1 MTGRIWSDEDL
12 DAFMRDQ
19 LSRMAAAN
27 PAPSLDAAVKGRRR
41 GGRAPVLPVL
51 PWSAAPDR
59 PRRLAPLALGI
70 AAALV
75 FAGVGSWIGVHRLHG
90 SVTQPAHTVRP
101 TPRPAPPDGATLRS
115 SVPTGVHVVY
125 YMTARTNQDAEMEAV
140 DWSGRHVG
148 HLSVTTGQS
157 YTGVI
162 SQSPDGQ
169 TLAVGP
175 DLFTAQ
181 GSWLARP
188 WTHDHTSFT
197 WSDDSRSLC
206 YTTGAENG
214 GPTTLHVYTL
224 GRGPR
229 TLATFAHPGSAYGCS
244 ARNDRV
250 LVITQ
255 VPNAGQQPPNDS
267 VVVYRMSTGAVIA
280 RHDYCVTAAC
290 PYNFVYP
297 AAPNARWVAESNG
310 NSVALRDVIAN
321 TTLPVPGSVVT
332 FSADGARAVMQAN
345 SGTGVGRS
353 VVLVDT
359 RDGHRIWE
367 IPNTYADLAYLLFQ
381 PDGTHIAIGLDLDEG
396 QGALKPTRLEILD
409 LGSAAPHEHLVA
421 PSIQAMATGPS

>member
-12 DAFMRDQ
+12 DAFMRDE

-27 PAPSLDAAVKGRRR
+27 PAPALDAAVRGRR
-41 GGRAPVLPVL
+41 GGRTRLLPVL

-59 PRRLAPLALGI
+59 PRRLAPLALGL

-90 SVTQPAHTVRP
+90 GVTEPAHRVQP
-101 TPRPAPPDGATLRS
+101 TPRPAPPGGATLRS

-148 HLSVTTGQS
+148 HLSVTSGQS

-169 TLAVGP
+169 TLAVGT

-188 WTHDHTSFT
+188 WTDNQSFT

-206 YTTGAENG
+206 YTTGAGDG

-224 GRGPR
+224 GRGAR
-229 TLATFAHPGSAYGCS
+229 TLATFAHPGYPYGCS
-244 ARNDRV
+244 GRNDRV
-250 LVITQ
+250 LVVTQ
-255 VPNAGQQPPNDS
+255 VPHAGQQPPNDS
-267 VVVYRMSTGAVIA
+267 VVVYRMSTGAVVA
-280 RHDYCVTAAC
+280 RHDYCATAAC
-290 PYNFVYP
+290 SFNLVYP
-297 AAPNARWVAESNG
+297 ASPNARWVAESHGNG
-310 NSVALRDVIAN
+310 TALRDVIAN
-321 TTLPVPGSVVT
+321 TSLPVAGSVVT
-332 FSADGARAVMQAN
+332 FSADGTRAVMQV
-345 SGTGVGRS
+345 SGGTGAGRS
-353 VVLVDT
+353 VILVDT

-367 IPNTYADLAYLLFQ
+367 IPNTYANLAYLLFQ

-396 QGALKPTRLEILD
+396 QGALNPTRLEILD